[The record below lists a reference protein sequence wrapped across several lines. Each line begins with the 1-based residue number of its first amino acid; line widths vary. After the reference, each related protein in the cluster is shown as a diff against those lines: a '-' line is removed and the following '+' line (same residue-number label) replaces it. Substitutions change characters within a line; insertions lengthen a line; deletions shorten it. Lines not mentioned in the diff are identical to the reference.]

1 MEWKSP
7 FSSLVKFC
15 FAPTPYF
22 GLSCN
27 NCLPLLLSFL
37 DSSCCHSVP
46 TTPKKF
52 YIWDLICSK
61 CCHVIKTH
69 TYTHTHTHTH
79 TLSLSLFTL
88 HLEPNMQKQNQLKH
102 QMLKYTL
109 RRPHAPLHF
118 TANLHPNMQKQ
129 TTLDILNSKVY
140 TLQCTCLPTP
150 L

>member
-1 MEWKSP
+1 MFHSSLISHDFVWTYWQGGITITQRVAHLSTKEGHHHIWFHLKQIVPLQIKVEWKSP

-69 TYTHTHTHTH
+69 TYTHTHTHT
-79 TLSLSLFTL
+79 LSLSLSL
-88 HLEPNMQKQNQLKH
+88 S
-102 QMLKYTL
+102 
-109 RRPHAPLHF
+109 LHF
-118 TANLHPNMQKQ
+118 TFG
-129 TTLDILNSKVY
+129 T
-140 TLQCTCLPTP
+140 
-150 L
+150 